1 MLRKWG
7 IGLVVIAV
15 VAVIGNAQGKDPDRE
30 HPIRDYF
37 KKNRLVHALIYLK
50 TETVRK
56 ELELTDTQK
65 ELTDPLLKEYTES
78 MGKIYKDP
86 KTSTAETTKLSDEA
100 CAKIVDKLISILQ
113 ADQIDRLMEIM
124 TQMSGP
130 MIFLD
135 ANIAK
140 TFDLTDDQKRKSNRL
155 PKRPRN

>member
-1 MLRKWG
+1 M
-7 IGLVVIAV
+7 
-15 VAVIGNAQGKDPDRE
+15 
-30 HPIRDYF
+30 
-37 KKNRLVHALIYLK
+37 
-50 TETVRK
+50 RK

-140 TFDLTDDQKRKSNRL
+140 TFDLTDDQKKKIQAACRKDREIDGDNKSENRGSRR
-155 PKRPRN
+155 PAKRTREQNSEKDSRPNSLSLKNRMMCFRRY